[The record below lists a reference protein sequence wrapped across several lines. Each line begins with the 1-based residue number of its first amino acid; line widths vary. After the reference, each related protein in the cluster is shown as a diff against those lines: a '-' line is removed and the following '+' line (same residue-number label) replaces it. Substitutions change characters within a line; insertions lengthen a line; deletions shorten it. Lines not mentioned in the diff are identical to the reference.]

1 LTSVRIVCNR
11 FGFCQVLKVMSTNS
25 KAKQPI
31 VTTSEGVNRGSF
43 APVDWALFLSMSL
56 IWGSSFLL
64 MDIGLDSFQPGLV
77 TLLRVGLGAAT
88 LWLLPKARQVR
99 IERSDWARLSLLA
112 LLWIAIPF
120 TLFPIAQQ
128 FINSAIAGMLNG
140 ATPIFTAAIA
150 VMLLRRLPGIRT
162 RIGLV
167 LGFVGVVAIGLP
179 SISEGGSEALGVVL
193 TVTATLCYGISLNMA
208 APLQQKY
215 GSIPLMAR
223 LLAIATLMTAPFGV
237 FSTLES
243 TFAVGSFLAVAAAG
257 VIGTG
262 VALVFFGSLV
272 GRAGSTRASFIAY
285 LIPVVAIVLGVV
297 ILSDDITSVALVGT
311 ALATAGA
318 LLASSSDK

>member
-1 LTSVRIVCNR
+1 
-11 FGFCQVLKVMSTNS
+11 MSTDN
-25 KAKQPI
+25 KAKQRLLI
-31 VTTSEGVNRGSF
+31 TSEGVNRGSF

-88 LWLLPKARQVR
+88 LWLIPQARRVR
-99 IERSDWARLSLLA
+99 IERSDWARLGLLA
-112 LLWIAIPF
+112 LLWVAIPF

-150 VMLLRRLPGIRT
+150 VMLLKRLPGIRT
-162 RIGLV
+162 RIGLI
-167 LGFVGVVAIGLP
+167 LGLVGVVVIGLP
-179 SISEGGSEALGVVL
+179 SISEGSSEALGVVL
-193 TVTATLCYGISLNMA
+193 TVTATLCYGLALNMA

-223 LLAIATLMTAPFGV
+223 LLAIATVMTAPFGI
-237 FSTLES
+237 FSTLNS

-262 VALVFFGSLV
+262 IAFVIFGNLV
-272 GRAGSTRASFIAY
+272 GRVGSTRASFITY

-318 LLASSSDK
+318 LLASSSDR